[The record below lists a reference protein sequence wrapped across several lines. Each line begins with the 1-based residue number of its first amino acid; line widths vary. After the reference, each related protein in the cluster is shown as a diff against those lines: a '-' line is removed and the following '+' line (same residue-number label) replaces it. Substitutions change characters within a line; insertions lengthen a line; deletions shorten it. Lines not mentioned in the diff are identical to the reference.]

1 MRKYIT
7 VLLCMMCTIASAQHR
22 LSNNGRKF
30 IQNVEKCSLIRYR
43 DNGAWAI
50 GYGHRMTHGKK
61 QYVKINKQTAVRLL
75 NEDLRK
81 AERIAN
87 HIIDNMHWTPS
98 QSFFDG
104 LVSIVY
110 NCGCMGVYKS
120 EFYRRLMQCRSVN
133 GKVNKSDLTYTVAA
147 VKTTRIPSGKYADG
161 VKARRY
167 AEHKMM
173 LK

>member
-1 MRKYIT
+1 M
-7 VLLCMMCTIASAQHR
+7 CMMYIAASAQHR

-30 IQNVEKCSLIRYR
+30 IQNVEQCSLTRYR

-50 GYGHRMTHGKK
+50 GYGHRMLNSRK
-61 QYVKINKQTAVRLL
+61 QYVRIDKRTAVRLL
-75 NEDLRK
+75 NQDLRE

-87 HIIDNMHWTPS
+87 SILNDIHWTPS

-110 NCGCMGVYKS
+110 NCGGAGIYKS
-120 EFYRRLMQCRSVN
+120 EFYRRLKQCRSVH
-133 GKVNKSDLTYTVAA
+133 GKVNKSDLSYTVAA
-147 VKTTRIPSGKYADG
+147 VKTTRIPGGVYADG
-161 VKARRY
+161 IKARRY

>member
-1 MRKYIT
+1 MICVFSY
-7 VLLCMMCTIASAQHR
+7 AQHR
-22 LSNNGRKF
+22 LSNNGRRF
-30 IQNVEKCSLIRYR
+30 IQNVEKCSLTRYC

-50 GYGHRMTHGKK
+50 GYGHRMIHGKK
-61 QYVKINKQTAVRLL
+61 QYVKINKQTAIRLL
-75 NEDLRK
+75 NEDLRQ
-81 AERIAN
+81 AEIIAN
-87 HIIDNMHWTPS
+87 DIIDDVHWTPS

-110 NCGCMGVYKS
+110 NCGGMGVYKS
-120 EFYRRLMQCRSVN
+120 EFYRRLIQCRSIK
-133 GKVNKSDLTYTVAA
+133 GKVNKSDLAYTVAA
-147 VKTTRIPSGKYADG
+147 VKTTRIPSGKYARG